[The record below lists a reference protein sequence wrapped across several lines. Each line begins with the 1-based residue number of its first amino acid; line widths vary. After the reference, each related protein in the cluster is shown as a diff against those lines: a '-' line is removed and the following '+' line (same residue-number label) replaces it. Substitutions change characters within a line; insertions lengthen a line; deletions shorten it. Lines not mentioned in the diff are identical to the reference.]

1 LFGNYGKLQVLFF
14 IDSVGDKIMY
24 LIGFDIG
31 GTKVEAMLIYI
42 GNLKSNIS
50 AISSFEFQKS
60 TGDIVPGFVLYKKRV
75 ATERHHGYEQLID
88 KMAILTKEICAEKN
102 VELEKLSGIGLSVPG
117 PVDPKTE
124 LVTSSNTMILVGHN
138 LHSDLSK
145 KLGLSCPIISE
156 NDANCFA
163 LAESLCGAGLEYFK
177 KTGIPVN
184 KQVAIG
190 LILGSG
196 FGGGII
202 VNGKVVTGRRG
213 GAGEVGHMTLYPGGY
228 PCYCG
233 RAGCAEQYLCGPAL
247 ESALNNRIYSQI
259 EKRPS
264 AAQIFELYKAQD
276 PIALAVVKRYKS
288 DLALFLGSL
297 TCSLDPHYFVF
308 GGGLSLQDIIY
319 DGLEKKVGEN
329 TYLPEQPIPI
339 YKHKIGDSAG
349 AIGAALVVLDQNN
362 LHF

>member
-1 LFGNYGKLQVLFF
+1 MYGKLQSLFF
-14 IDSVGDKIMY
+14 VDFVGDVLMH

-42 GNLKSNIS
+42 GKLRKDESFL
-50 AISSFEFQKS
+50 SSFEFQKS
-60 TGDIVPGFVLYKKRV
+60 TGEIVPGFVLYKKRV
-75 ATERHHGYEQLID
+75 ATERHNGYAQVID
-88 KMAILTKEICAEKN
+88 KMALLAREVCAEKN
-102 VELEKLSGIGLSVPG
+102 LDLHSLSGIGLSVPG
-117 PVDPKTE
+117 PVDPKSE
-124 LVTSSNTMILVGHN
+124 FVTSSNTMILVGHN
-138 LHSDLSK
+138 LHQDLRD
-145 KLGLSCPIISE
+145 KLKVSFPIISE

-163 LAESLCGAGLEYFK
+163 LAETLCGAGLDYFK

-184 KQVAIG
+184 KQVTIG

-196 FGGGII
+196 FGGGLV
-202 VNGKVVTGRRG
+202 VNGKAVTGRRG
-213 GAGEVGHMTLYPGGY
+213 GAGEVGHMTLYAGGI

-247 ESALNNRIYSQI
+247 EAALNNRIYSQI
-259 EKRPS
+259 EKRPGAS
-264 AAQIFELYKAQD
+264 EIFELYKAQD

-297 TCSLDPHYFVF
+297 TCMLDPHYFVF

-319 DGLEKKVGEN
+319 EGLEQKIGNN
-329 TYLPEQPIPI
+329 TYLPEQAIPV